1 LRRAKGPA
9 ATNGKISAALLVHSP
24 EPKLYHNL
32 RIDNSDDPVGD
43 LRDAFELGKETERDL
58 SASTDEMLGEYP
70 EEILDFG
77 LKYQHTMSN
86 KNTFNPT
93 DIDRRRFL
101 KASGLASTAG
111 MAAFAG
117 CSGQRR

>member
-1 LRRAKGPA
+1 
-9 ATNGKISAALLVHSP
+9 
-24 EPKLYHNL
+24 
-32 RIDNSDDPVGD
+32 
-43 LRDAFELGKETERDL
+43 
-58 SASTDEMLGEYP
+58 
-70 EEILDFG
+70 
-77 LKYQHTMSN
+77 MSN

-117 CSGQRR
+117 CSGNGDESTDSPTDGGDDSTAEPTPTADPDDIQEGGTLIWGHSGGHPEPRHPPDGHGQHRPVPEQRLRRARRS